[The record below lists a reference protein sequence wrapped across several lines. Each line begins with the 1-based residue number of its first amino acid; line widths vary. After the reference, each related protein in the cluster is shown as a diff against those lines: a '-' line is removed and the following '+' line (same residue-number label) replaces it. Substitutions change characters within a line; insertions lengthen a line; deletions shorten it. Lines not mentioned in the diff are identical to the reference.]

1 MTWSL
6 NDYKRV
12 FCAVGL
18 IGIIVCFLPN
28 GLKLVSSPGEQ
39 FSELYVLGPNHIA
52 KNYPFN
58 VSENATYLVY
68 VGVSNHMGSSEYYEP
83 DVKFRNAS
91 DSLTNSTVPSS
102 LPPLYEYRVFLGD
115 GQVWEG
121 ALTFSFDV
129 NITGNN
135 CVVGRVRANNLE
147 FEMNK
152 PAVWDNA
159 TSGFYYQLLVELWQY
174 NQTSQGLLFNGRFV
188 SLWLNMTSSG

>member
-1 MTWSL
+1 MAWSL

-18 IGIIVCFLPN
+18 IGIIVCFLPS

-58 VSENATYLVY
+58 VSEKATYLVY
-68 VGVSNHMGSSEYYEP
+68 VGVSNHMGSSEYYEA

-129 NITGNN
+129 NITGYD

-174 NQTSQGLLFNGRFV
+174 NQTSQGLSYGGRFV
-188 SLWLNMTSSG
+188 SLWLNMTSTG